1 MESQLVDWMRVDWVL
16 LDMDGTLLDL
26 AYDNYFWREYVPQ
39 AYASAQGLSVE
50 AARAHL
56 EPHFTSLQHTLPWYC
71 TDHWS
76 RLTGLSMAGLKREI
90 RHRIR
95 ALEGTEDF
103 LKALRA
109 AGKQVWLATNAHRD
123 SWSLKLEQTGLAP
136 YFDRIV
142 CSHDFGAPKESPEFW
157 NGLMQRHPFERERAL
172 FADDSLPVLRAAQAF
187 GIGQVL
193 AIAHPDSSQPPRTIT
208 EFAAVNRLPEL
219 MPFSGRQM
227 L

>member
-1 MESQLVDWMRVDWVL
+1 MNAKLVDWMRVDWVL

-26 AYDNYFWREYVPQ
+26 AYDNYFWREHVPQ
-39 AYASAQGLSVE
+39 AYAAAQGLSVE
-50 AARAHL
+50 AARAAL
-56 EPHFTSLQHTLPWYC
+56 EPHFTGLQHTLPWYC

-76 RLTGLSMAGLKREI
+76 RLTGLNMAALKRATRE
-90 RHRIR
+90 RIG

-123 SWSLKLEQTGLAP
+123 SWSLKLEHTGLTG
-136 YFDRIV
+136 YFDHIV
-142 CSHDFGAPKESPEFW
+142 CSHDFGAPKETPEFW
-157 NGLMQRHPFERERAL
+157 NGLMARHPFPREQAL
-172 FADDSLPVLRAAQAF
+172 FVDDSLPVLRAARDF

-193 AIAHPDSSQPPRTIT
+193 AIAHPDSSQPPRSIS
-208 EFAAVNRLPEL
+208 EFPAVNRLPEL
-219 MPFSGRQM
+219 LP